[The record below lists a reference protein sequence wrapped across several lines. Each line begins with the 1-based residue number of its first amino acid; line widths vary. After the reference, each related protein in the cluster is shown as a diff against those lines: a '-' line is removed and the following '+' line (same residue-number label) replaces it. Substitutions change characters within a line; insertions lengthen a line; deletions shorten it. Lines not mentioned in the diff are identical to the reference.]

1 MNKVQVDQLAN
12 EILKTLTD
20 FHDMTNKEL
29 KSLAEETSEEVKNEI
44 SNTSPVGATKK
55 YSRSWRIKK
64 LRENANSILFVVH
77 SRRYQLTHLLEFG
90 HAKRNGGRT
99 RAIPHIAP
107 AEQKGIESFEKK
119 LKARIE
125 NG

>member
-12 EILKTLTD
+12 EILKTLAD
-20 FHDMTNKEL
+20 FHDMTNREL
-29 KSLAEETSEEVKNEI
+29 KSIAEETSEEVKNEI
-44 SNTSPVGATKK
+44 SNTSPVEATKK

-77 SRRYQLTHLLEFG
+77 SRRYQLSHLLEFG

>member
-29 KSLAEETSEEVKNEI
+29 KSIAEETSEEVKNEI

-90 HAKRNGGRT
+90 HAKINGGRT

>member
-29 KSLAEETSEEVKNEI
+29 KSIAEETSEEVKNEI

>member
-29 KSLAEETSEEVKNEI
+29 KSIAEETSEEVKNEI

-77 SRRYQLTHLLEFG
+77 SIRYQLTRLLEFG

>member
-12 EILKTLTD
+12 EILKTLAD

-29 KSLAEETSEEVKNEI
+29 KSIAEETSEEVKNEI

>member
-29 KSLAEETSEEVKNEI
+29 KSIAEETSEEVKNEI

-55 YSRSWRIKK
+55 YSKSWRIKK
-64 LRENANSILFVVH
+64 LRENANLILFVVH

-99 RAIPHIAP
+99 RAIPHIAS